1 MSIYLIAVCL
11 MLVGF
16 LYSSVGHGGAS
27 GYIAIWSLFSIPVV
41 EYKPIVL
48 ILNVIIA
55 GIAFMQYSRAGYFS
69 WKLCWPFIL
78 TSIPFAFLGSL
89 MAVHNRLYNILL
101 GIALILPVSRFSGLL
116 SFKKTNEPIVVEQ
129 SGMEGGG
136 KTMKIMSAE
145 KKVVLPIAMLLGAVI
160 GYVSGLLNIGGGI
173 FLSPVIL
180 LLGWANMKRTA
191 AVSAAFIV
199 CNSIAGLLGTDL
211 STIHFSTENQLW
223 LTAAIIGGIAGSYYG
238 SHVFSNRI
246 ISAILTVVLSIACIK
261 LIFFS

>member
-1 MSIYLIAVCL
+1 MTIYLIAVCL

-16 LYSSVGHGGAS
+16 LYASVGHGGAS
-27 GYIAIWSLFSIPVV
+27 GYIAIWSLFSIPVA

-55 GIAFMQYSRAGYFS
+55 GIALVQYSRAGYFA
-69 WKLCWPFIL
+69 WKLCWPFIV
-78 TSIPFAFLGSL
+78 TSIPFAFLGSM

-116 SFKKTNEPIVVEQ
+116 TFKSGNESKEVQNELD
-129 SGMEGGG
+129 G
-136 KTMKIMSAE
+136 KTGIRTVTGE
-145 KKVVLPIAMLLGAVI
+145 KELVVPIAMILGAAI
-160 GYVSGLLNIGGGI
+160 GYISGLLNIGGGI

-199 CNSIAGLLGTDL
+199 CNSIAGLLGTDI
-211 STIHFSTENQLW
+211 STIRFSTENQLW
-223 LTAAIIGGIAGSYYG
+223 LSTAVIGGIAGAYYG
-238 SHVFSNRI
+238 SHVFSSRV
-246 ISAILTVVLSIACIK
+246 ISGILTIVLLIACIK